1 MVLRTTISSVM
12 LRAGLPV
19 GTGLALVAP
28 ICVGVLLSTSACK
41 KSNKGLATL
50 VSAAGPV
57 EKTGA
62 NSEWKSAAIGT
73 AFSLG
78 DAARTGDGNAAFK
91 LSGGAELAMAPH
103 TVLRFGGAS
112 KDFSV
117 ELGVVELRG
126 TGAFNLEM
134 GRIEMGKGG
143 GVRITRS
150 GVTGTQFDLLMG
162 DVSVLRDGKAVA
174 LETGK
179 PFMLELGDIQ
189 VQVKPVDAPVVVDA
203 AIADAGMAFV
213 MGEISIAITGNK
225 AELMLPGSKTWT
237 PVAAGTSALPAGAT
251 LRLGGGTTAKLVR
264 AGTTLDL
271 STGSRV
277 AASEQF
283 DLTMQSGM
291 AIASVE
297 QGTNG
302 TVRLP
307 GGLTVLQG
315 EKGPAST
322 RIDVDSRESKVAVTR
337 GTLELTSQDGTKLP
351 LARGESAALSKAG
364 AIRVI
369 DAIPSYFD
377 LEIAVGAS
385 LQIHDPKGATA
396 VRFNFGDRCSGG
408 NGDVELDR
416 DNRFKTPRI
425 SSGQGSAN
433 HMIAGGWTYRL
444 RCNGKV
450 AASGRISVVR
460 DSGERRLA
468 PTVPTNPVETDGRKY
483 SITYQSQLPN
493 ILVKWKGAI
502 GSNFTLFVA
511 TGGKS
516 QKFTSATPQVTVP
529 GKALKEG
536 QFTYWFERE
545 DGLKSKVSTL
555 LMDFDQ
561 QAAQVYIEAPQN
573 GKPFATP
580 LEVRGAALAGWT
592 ASTTEG
598 VALKLDKQ
606 RRFAAQ
612 LSTPKGNAF
621 AIRFV
626 HPQLG
631 EHLYVRRSK

>member
-1 MVLRTTISSVM
+1 MAARSKIVGVM
-12 LRAGLPV
+12 LCAGVRVSAGMALVLPIC
-19 GTGLALVAP
+19 TGL
-28 ICVGVLLSTSACK
+28 LLTTSACK
-41 KSNKGLATL
+41 NSRKSLATL

-57 EKTGA
+57 EKSSTNPAWQG
-62 NSEWKSAAIGT
+62 AAIGT
-73 AFSLG
+73 TFSLG
-78 DAARTGDGNAAFK
+78 DAARTGDGSAAFK

-103 TVLRFGGAS
+103 TVLRFGGAQ

-117 ELGVVELRG
+117 ELGAVELRG
-126 TGAFNLEM
+126 VGAFELEM
-134 GRIEMGKGG
+134 GRVEIGKGG

-150 GVTGTQFDLLMG
+150 GATATEFELLMG
-162 DVSVLRDGKAVA
+162 EVSVLRDGKVVA
-174 LETGK
+174 LESGK
-179 PFMLELGDIQ
+179 PFLLELGDVQ
-189 VQVKPVDAPVVVDA
+189 VQVKQVDAPVVVA
-203 AIADAGMAFV
+203 TAPADARIAFV
-213 MGEISIAITGNK
+213 LGEISISITGNQ
-225 AELMLPGSKTWT
+225 AELQLSGSKTWA
-237 PVAAGTSALPAGAT
+237 PLAAGDAQLPAGAT
-251 LRLGGGTTAKLVR
+251 LRLGANSNARLVH

-271 STGSRV
+271 SSGSRI
-277 AASEQF
+277 AASDTFE
-283 DLTMQSGM
+283 LTMQSGTVT
-291 AIASVE
+291 ASVE
-297 QGTNG
+297 QGTTGNVG
-302 TVRLP
+302 LP
-307 GGLTVLQG
+307 GGITTLQG

-322 RIDVDSRESKVAVTR
+322 RLDVDGRESKVVVTR
-337 GTLELTSQDGTKLP
+337 GTIDLVAQDGTKLQMV
-351 LARGESAALSKAG
+351 RGESAVLTKAG

-377 LEIAVGAS
+377 IAVAVGAS
-385 LQIHDPKGATA
+385 MQIHDPKGATA
-396 VRFNFGDRCSGG
+396 IRFDFADRCAGSG
-408 NGDVELDR
+408 DIELDR

-433 HMIAGGWTYRL
+433 HLITGSWVYRL
-444 RCNGKV
+444 RCNSKV
-450 AASGRISVVR
+450 AASGRITVVR
-460 DSGERRLA
+460 DGGERRLA
-468 PTVPTNPVETDGRKY
+468 PLAPTNPIETDGRNY

-493 ILVKWKGAI
+493 ILVKWKGAT

-555 LMDFDQ
+555 LLDFDQ

-573 GKPFATP
+573 GKPFASP

-612 LSTPKGNAF
+612 LPTPSGNAF

>member
-1 MVLRTTISSVM
+1 M
-12 LRAGLPV
+12 
-19 GTGLALVAP
+19 
-28 ICVGVLLSTSACK
+28 
-41 KSNKGLATL
+41 
-50 VSAAGPV
+50 
-57 EKTGA
+57 
-62 NSEWKSAAIGT
+62 
-73 AFSLG
+73 
-78 DAARTGDGNAAFK
+78 
-91 LSGGAELAMAPH
+91 
-103 TVLRFGGAS
+103 
-112 KDFSV
+112 
-117 ELGVVELRG
+117 
-126 TGAFNLEM
+126 
-134 GRIEMGKGG
+134 
-143 GVRITRS
+143 
-150 GVTGTQFDLLMG
+150 
-162 DVSVLRDGKAVA
+162 
-174 LETGK
+174 
-179 PFMLELGDIQ
+179 
-189 VQVKPVDAPVVVDA
+189 
-203 AIADAGMAFV
+203 
-213 MGEISIAITGNK
+213 
-225 AELMLPGSKTWT
+225 
-237 PVAAGTSALPAGAT
+237 
-251 LRLGGGTTAKLVR
+251 
-264 AGTTLDL
+264 
-271 STGSRV
+271 
-277 AASEQF
+277 
-283 DLTMQSGM
+283 
-291 AIASVE
+291 
-297 QGTNG
+297 
-302 TVRLP
+302 
-307 GGLTVLQG
+307 
-315 EKGPAST
+315 
-322 RIDVDSRESKVAVTR
+322 
-337 GTLELTSQDGTKLP
+337 
-351 LARGESAALSKAG
+351 
-364 AIRVI
+364 
-369 DAIPSYFD
+369 
-377 LEIAVGAS
+377 
-385 LQIHDPKGATA
+385 QIHDPKGATA
-396 VRFNFGDRCSGG
+396 IRFNFGDRCAAG

-433 HMIAGGWTYRL
+433 HMVAGGWTYRL

-468 PTVPTNPVETDGRKY
+468 PSVPTNPIETDGRNY

-493 ILVKWKGAI
+493 ILVKWKGAT

-516 QKFTSATPQVTVP
+516 QKFSSATPQVTVP

-612 LSTPKGNAF
+612 LPAPSGNAF